1 MRLHQPAKHAF
12 VTLALLLATGQ
23 RAQAWDQAEV
33 LEQAKEL
40 CRLYMEGFWH
50 PTTSLVYGRRLNTD
64 KGITV
69 LSSPE
74 EIAKE
79 QVKGKYM
86 PYGYGSGIQDPG
98 LLNGMLLFALCDAYE
113 ATGDELFADHAR
125 RIFNGLKSIATVSPV
140 PGFVPRG
147 PHPDGKSY
155 YRDSS
160 LDQHS
165 LFVCGLWRYFHC
177 PLATEEDR
185 DFIRAELHEFA
196 ERMERNEWTLLVED
210 NSRVAHVGWCWLSMT
225 PLNAEIMLSMLGAVK
240 DVTENE
246 HWVAE
251 YARMSSE
258 QDGKRWRL
266 LAGELNRLPRFT
278 MYSDQND
285 FRLITLAR
293 LETDAAKKAIAS
305 DRVRRR
311 ARDMLTGSVFTLWR
325 KLDWIGNR
333 PDSVVNEFLGH
344 LGLSLQSTTT
354 VDQLWDRFDPSW
366 RSPKLSDGTRPW
378 GQPIGIRIPLLAWHV
393 ALLSGDPWAIRR
405 AHVRVPGI
413 YSKLDFTKEHSG
425 WTVNYAVLAVLLDL
439 ATWPTRPELHPGR
452 R

>member
-1 MRLHQPAKHAF
+1 MSCRNSTARALTT
-12 VTLALLLATGQ
+12 VWLLLATCLQ
-23 RAQAWDQAEV
+23 CRAWDRTEA
-33 LEQAKEL
+33 LDRAKDL
-40 CRLYMEGFWH
+40 CRLYMDGFWH
-50 PTTSLVYGRRLNTD
+50 SNTGLVYGQRLNTER
-64 KGITV
+64 GLAVFT
-69 LSSPE
+69 SPE

-79 QVKGKYM
+79 QVRGKYM

-113 ATGDELFADHAR
+113 ATEDDLFADHAR
-125 RIFNGLKSIATVSPV
+125 RIFGGLKSIATVSPV

-165 LFVCGLWRYFHC
+165 LFVCGLWRYFRS
-177 PLATEEDR
+177 PLATAD
-185 DFIRAELHEFA
+185 DKSFIRNELHEFA
-196 ERMERNEWTLLVED
+196 ERMERNKWTLLVED
-210 NSRVAHVGWCWLSMT
+210 DSRVAHVGWCWLPMT

-240 DVTENE
+240 DVTEDA

-251 YARMSSE
+251 YERISSE

-293 LETDAAKKAIAS
+293 LETDSGKKAIAS
-305 DRVRRR
+305 GRVHRR
-311 ARDMLTGSVFTLWR
+311 ARDMLTGSVFVLWR
-325 KLDWIGNR
+325 KLDWIGSR
-333 PDSVVNEFLGH
+333 PDDVVNEFLGH
-344 LGLSLQSTTT
+344 LGLSLESTLT
-354 VDQLWDRFDPSW
+354 VDQLWDRFEPSW

-393 ALLSGDPWAIRR
+393 ALLSGDPGAVS
-405 AHVRVPGI
+405 HGHQRVPGI
-413 YSKLDFTKEHSG
+413 YSKLDFAKEHSG

-439 ATWPTRPELHPGR
+439 ATWPTAASTQESR
-452 R
+452 